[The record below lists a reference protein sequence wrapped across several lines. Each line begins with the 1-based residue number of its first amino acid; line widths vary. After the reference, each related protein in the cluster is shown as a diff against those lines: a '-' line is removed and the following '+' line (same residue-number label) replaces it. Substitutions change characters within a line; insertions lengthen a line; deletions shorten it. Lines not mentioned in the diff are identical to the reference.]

1 MEWHFNGEQR
11 SNKLL
16 MLLMSKLAQTPLL
29 HLQEFN
35 KTFELECDA
44 RGISNGGLHIQG
56 SKPIVFFSEKLHDLA
71 LNYSMYGKDFTT

>member
-11 SNKLL
+11 NNKLL

-29 HLQEFN
+29 QLQEFN

-56 SKPIVFFSEKLHDLA
+56 SKPIVFFNEKLHDLA
-71 LNYSMYGKDFTT
+71 LNYSMYGKDFTI